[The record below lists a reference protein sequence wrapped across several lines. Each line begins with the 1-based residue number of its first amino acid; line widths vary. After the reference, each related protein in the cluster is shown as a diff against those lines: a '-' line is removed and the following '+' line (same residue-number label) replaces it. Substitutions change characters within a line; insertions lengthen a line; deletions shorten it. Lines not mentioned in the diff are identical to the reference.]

1 MLAEVKLVIAPK
13 EARLTI
19 RHGDDVVE
27 DELWKF
33 EGPMGRSEARELAE
47 VAFHDTYDLVQYAVH
62 GDS

>member
-1 MLAEVKLVIAPK
+1 MLAEVRLVIAPK
-13 EARLTI
+13 EARLTL

-27 DELWKF
+27 DELWTF
-33 EGPMGRSEARELAE
+33 EGPMGRTEARELAE